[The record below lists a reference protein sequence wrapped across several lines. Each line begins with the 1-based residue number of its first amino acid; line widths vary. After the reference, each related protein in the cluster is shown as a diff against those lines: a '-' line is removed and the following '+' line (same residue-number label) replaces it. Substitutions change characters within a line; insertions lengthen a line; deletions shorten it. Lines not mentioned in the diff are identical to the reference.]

1 MKIKNLLDKN
11 WVLLIISLL
20 LGGIA
25 AWSVGQYIESKEDEL
40 RTHYSK
46 SDVVKVP
53 VIVVTRPLTKG
64 TVIDKGS
71 VAVREIPTDYLPA
84 GSIHPSKFAEI
95 DGQMLLEDVSTGQ
108 PLLTAYLPGKG
119 LQQFSD
125 ILTEGR
131 RAVTIQ
137 IDETNSTAGLLV
149 AGDKVDLYLLSEK
162 KQDKPQLDLLIER
175 VNVLATGQITVD
187 KHRDVVDEVYNDP
200 TNYSTVTLDVSVLNA
215 ARVSLAKEHG
225 KFVAL
230 LRNRED
236 KKIVTDRLIDS
247 SSLFKSS
254 AREDEV
260 EMIFGGSGAVAQS
273 VTTYIN
279 KSNKTELASES
290 NNKL

>member
-1 MKIKNLLDKN
+1 MKIRNLLDKN
-11 WVLLIISLL
+11 WVLLIISLI

-25 AWSVGQYIESKEDEL
+25 AWSVGQYIQSKEDEL

-64 TVIDKGS
+64 TVINKSS

-84 GSIHPSKFAEI
+84 GSIHPSKFAEV

-125 ILTEGR
+125 ILTDGR

-162 KQDKPQLDLLIER
+162 KQDNPQLELLIER

-236 KKIVTDRLIDS
+236 KKIVTDRLVDS

-254 AREDEV
+254 AGEDEV
-260 EMIFGGSGAVAQS
+260 EMIFGGSGGVAQS

-279 KSNKTELASES
+279 KSKNTELASES

>member
-1 MKIKNLLDKN
+1 MKLKNVLDKN
-11 WVLLIISLL
+11 WILLLVSIL

-25 AWSVGQYIESKEDEL
+25 AWSVGQYIQSKEQEL
-40 RTHYSK
+40 KTQYSK
-46 SDVVKVP
+46 SDVIKVP
-53 VIVVTRPLTKG
+53 VIVVTKPLIKG
-64 TVIDKGS
+64 SIINKTS
-71 VAVREIPTDYLPA
+71 VAVREIPQSYLPA
-84 GSIHPSKFAEI
+84 GTFHPSEFPQVE
-95 DGQMLLEDVSTGQ
+95 GQMLLEGVSTGQ
-108 PLLTAYLPGKG
+108 PLLRSLLPGKE

-125 ILTEGR
+125 ILKDGR

-162 KQDKPQLDLLIER
+162 KQDNPQLELLIER

-187 KHRDVVDEVYNDP
+187 KNREVVDEVYTDP

-215 ARVSLAKEHG
+215 GRVSLAKEHG

-230 LRNRED
+230 LRNRVDEVVV
-236 KKIVTDRLIDS
+236 KDRVIDS

-254 AREDEV
+254 KNEDEV
-260 EMIFGGSGAVAQS
+260 EMIFGGSGGVAQ
-273 VTTYIN
+273 TIKTYVAQPN
-279 KSNKTELASES
+279 TTELASEP

>member
-1 MKIKNLLDKN
+1 M
-11 WVLLIISLL
+11 LLISIL

-25 AWSVGQYIESKEDEL
+25 AWSVGQYIQSKEDEL

-53 VIVVTRPLTKG
+53 VIVVTRALTKG
-64 TVIDKGS
+64 TIINQSS
-71 VAVREIPTDYLPA
+71 VAVREIPTSYLPA
-84 GSIHPSKFAEI
+84 GTLHPSEFAEV
-95 DGQMLLEDVSTGQ
+95 DGQMLLEGLSIGQ
-108 PLLTAYLPGKG
+108 PLLRAYLPGKG

-125 ILTEGR
+125 ILTDGH

-137 IDETNSTAGLLV
+137 IDVTNSTAGLLV

-162 KQDKPQLDLLIER
+162 KEDNPQLELLIER

-187 KHRDVVDEVYNDP
+187 KNRDVIDEVYKDP
-200 TNYSTVTLDVSVLNA
+200 TNYSTITLDVSVLNA

-230 LRNRED
+230 LRNRVDEL
-236 KKIVTDRLIDS
+236 IVRDRLVDS

-254 AREDEV
+254 ANEDEV
-260 EMIFGGSGAVAQS
+260 EMIFGGSGGVAHTIKTYVAQPN
-273 VTTYIN
+273 TA
-279 KSNKTELASES
+279 ELVSEL